1 MLQKLYTRLIICI
14 QILLVLGLFATKNIP
29 KGTRIAFFKGD
40 LQDSKTTVK
49 MRKNVDG
56 TLGIKEATTY
66 FRNYVTPDPL
76 YDRVMAHPKKEGFMV
91 VASVDQR

>member
-1 MLQKLYTRLIICI
+1 
-14 QILLVLGLFATKNIP
+14 
-29 KGTRIAFFKGD
+29 
-40 LQDSKTTVK
+40 

-66 FRNYVTPDPL
+66 FKNYVTPDPL